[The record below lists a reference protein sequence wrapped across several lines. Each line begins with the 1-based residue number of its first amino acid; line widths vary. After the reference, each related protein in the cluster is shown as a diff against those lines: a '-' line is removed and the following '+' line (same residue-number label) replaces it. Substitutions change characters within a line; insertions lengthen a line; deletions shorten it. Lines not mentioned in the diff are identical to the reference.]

1 MPNNGLF
8 IGVGRHV
15 SRNPSSRQWACFNN
29 DMLAHRC
36 THHSLTLL
44 ASHTACLFS
53 QPTRCVALQAA
64 VAGCTPSAAPHAAAL
79 AAPALPAP
87 GAALPAAQAPAAG
100 AAGGPGP
107 PGPAAARGA
116 LAART
121 LFAWRLPAS
130 PHLAVQREGTP
141 AALGP

>member
-1 MPNNGLF
+1 MPKSSAEYNSCSPGHDAVPSMPNNGLF

-79 AAPALPAP
+79 AA
-87 GAALPAAQAPAAG
+87 
-100 AAGGPGP
+100 GGPGP